1 MGINIGKITNKVAAG
16 AAIGDKLGLFKKKK
30 KDREAAEQEPKRA
43 IKVSEKKNTLSS
55 LQFPSDIGNKYFFM
69 KFKKYEYKT
78 SGNVNSG
85 SDLDQIEKLTGYII
99 LPFPR
104 ELTEEYN
111 VAYRGAQLGFMGAGA
126 ELVSDVIDKG
136 ITGQLN
142 KDTLQG
148 LVPKS
153 GKAIAAALTAD
164 FVGKAG
170 KGAGKQLG
178 KAAVILGL
186 GGAKFQDTL
195 GSRIGVVDNPVER
208 AMLDGVPLRDHSFS
222 FKLVPRNPDENT
234 AVGDIIQEL
243 RSRMMPF
250 NASGEFFFQFPEVVD
265 FGFNG
270 SFKTQPYKT
279 SVVTSLKVDY
289 APDGASF
296 HIKDGEA
303 TAYVLTIGL
312 KEIQPIRRSDFG
324 PVKGQPSID
333 EELAVDTPP
342 TKPPVPGLSPANANS
357 TSSGESS

>member
-16 AAIGDKLGLFKKKK
+16 AAIGDKLGLFNKKK

-43 IKVSEKKNTLSS
+43 IEESEKQNTLSS

-78 SGNVNSG
+78 TGNVNRG
-85 SDLDQIEKLTGYII
+85 QDLGEKLTGYII

-111 VAYRGAQLGFMGAGA
+111 VAYRGAQLGFFGAGA
-126 ELVSDVIDKG
+126 EAVTKVLDGELSSKDLSVDSLKG
-136 ITGQLN
+136 AI
-142 KDTLQG
+142 
-148 LVPKS
+148 PKA
-153 GKAIAAALTAD
+153 GKAIATALTVD
-164 FVGKAG
+164 FVN
-170 KGAGKQLG
+170 KGIKSTKQLG

-195 GSRIGVVDNPVER
+195 GSQLGVVDNPVER

-250 NASGEFFFQFPEVVD
+250 NAAGEFFFQFPEVVD

-324 PVKGQPSID
+324 PVKGQPNI
-333 EELAVDTPP
+333 EESLE
-342 TKPPVPGLSPANANS
+342 SPANIPIPGLKQDAIARN
-357 TSSGESS
+357 ESS